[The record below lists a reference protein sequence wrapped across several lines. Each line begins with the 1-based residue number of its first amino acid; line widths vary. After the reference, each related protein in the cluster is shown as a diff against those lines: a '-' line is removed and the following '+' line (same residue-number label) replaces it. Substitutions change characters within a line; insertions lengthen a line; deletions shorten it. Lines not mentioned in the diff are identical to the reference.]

1 CLLNQQ
7 AVRQVA
13 VLAQDGPSG
22 QQLVGYVVPADVAVL
37 ASVEA
42 QAVLRETLRA
52 ALKADL
58 PDYMVPAHLLLLATL
73 PLTVN
78 GKLDRK
84 ALPQPDAR
92 LLQGDYLA
100 PRSELEQQ
108 IAAVWAEVLKL
119 EKVGLHDNF
128 FELGG
133 HSLLAT
139 QVLAR
144 LQIELGMNLPL
155 ALLFQAE
162 NLQAYAAMISE
173 LNTNSDEDL
182 DELQDFM
189 NELEAI

>member
-1 CLLNQQ
+1 
-7 AVRQVA
+7 
-13 VLAQDGPSG
+13 
-22 QQLVGYVVPADVAVL
+22 
-37 ASVEA
+37 
-42 QAVLRETLRA
+42 
-52 ALKADL
+52 
-58 PDYMVPAHLLLLATL
+58 M
-73 PLTVN
+73 
-78 GKLDRK
+78 
-84 ALPQPDAR
+84 
-92 LLQGDYLA
+92 
-100 PRSELEQQ
+100 
-108 IAAVWAEVLKL
+108 KL
-119 EKVGLHDNF
+119 EKVGLNDNF

-144 LQIELGMNLPL
+144 LQIELGVNLPL